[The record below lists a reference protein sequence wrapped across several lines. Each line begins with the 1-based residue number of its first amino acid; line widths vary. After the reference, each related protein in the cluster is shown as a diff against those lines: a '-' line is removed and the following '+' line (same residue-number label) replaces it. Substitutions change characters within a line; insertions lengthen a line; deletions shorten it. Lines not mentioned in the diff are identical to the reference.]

1 MGKSLIDILLDKYIF
16 TPEWTGRRGEKLCE
30 KEFDKLAKKGME
42 GEVVR
47 NVYVP
52 KKKEGEFSEI
62 DVCWVTQ
69 KGVFVIESKNYSG
82 WIFGDDEQANWTVT
96 FPNGSKKR
104 FYNPVKQNKTH
115 VKWLRNDLGEDVP
128 LFPVVAFSERC
139 ELKKLDVK
147 GDMPV
152 VKRNRLRK
160 TVRGIWDGAPDA
172 LDEERA
178 AAITARLREL
188 ADVTKEDKEKHVE
201 RIKARTG
208 KKGA

>member
-1 MGKSLIDILLDKYIF
+1 MGKSLIDVLLDKYIF
-16 TPEWTGRRGEKLCE
+16 TPEWQGKRGEKFCQHELE
-30 KEFDKLAKKGME
+30 KLKKKGME

-115 VKWLRNDLGEDVP
+115 VKWLRNELGEDVP

-160 TVRGIWDGAPDA
+160 TVRGIWDGAPDS

-188 ADVTKEDKEKHVE
+188 ADVTKEDKERHVE